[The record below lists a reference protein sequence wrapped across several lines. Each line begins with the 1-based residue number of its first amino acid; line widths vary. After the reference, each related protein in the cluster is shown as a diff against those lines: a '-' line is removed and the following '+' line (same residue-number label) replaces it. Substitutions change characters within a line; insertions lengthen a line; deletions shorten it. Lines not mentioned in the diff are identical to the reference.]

1 MFLDLLL
8 YIIFV
13 QTTKCIFM
21 KQVTI
26 SEFRA
31 NLLKYLKIVQRGEQ
45 MNITSKGTMLATLVP
60 PVGQHDVA
68 KEKLKKLAKT
78 AEIHDV
84 VTPIDGSWNA
94 MK

>member
-1 MFLDLLL
+1 
-8 YIIFV
+8 
-13 QTTKCIFM
+13 M

-31 NLLKYLKIVQRGEQ
+31 NLLKYLKTVQRGEQ
-45 MNITSKGTMLATLVP
+45 MNIISKGVLLATLSAP
-60 PVGQHDVA
+60 ASQQDAARA
-68 KEKLKKLAKT
+68 KLRKLAKT

-84 VTPIDGSWNA
+84 ITPVGDSWNA

>member
-1 MFLDLLL
+1 
-8 YIIFV
+8 
-13 QTTKCIFM
+13 M

-45 MNITSKGTMLATLVP
+45 MNVTSKGAMLATLIP

-68 KEKLKKLAKT
+68 KEKLEKLAKT
-78 AEIHDV
+78 AEINDL
-84 VTPIDGSWNA
+84 VTPTDGSWNA

>member
-1 MFLDLLL
+1 
-8 YIIFV
+8 
-13 QTTKCIFM
+13 M

-31 NLLKYLKIVQRGEQ
+31 NLLKYLKIIQRGEQ
-45 MNITSKGTMLATLVP
+45 MNITSKGEMLATLIP
-60 PVGQHDVA
+60 PSSQQHTA
-68 KEKLKKLAKT
+68 REKLAKLAKT

-84 VTPIDGSWNA
+84 VIPIGDNWDA

>member
-1 MFLDLLL
+1 
-8 YIIFV
+8 
-13 QTTKCIFM
+13 M

-45 MNITSKGTMLATLVP
+45 MNITSKGAMLATLIP
-60 PVGQHDVA
+60 PSSQQQTA
-68 KEKLKKLAKT
+68 REKLAKLAKT
-78 AEIHDV
+78 TEMHDV
-84 VTPIDGSWNA
+84 VTPIGDDWDA